1 MLVDS
6 RLNGGRGSEL
16 AGLMCA
22 PVPPSTWRLFPA
34 VPLPVQQERL
44 PIWREIPALV
54 FPRSYQSFCS
64 VPINLRWKL
73 AMLSQMDY
81 GNLRSIAFSR
91 KCRDFVSSGGL
102 LAIKVRFLTKL
113 IFHAQPRCTF

>member
-16 AGLMCA
+16 AGLMCTPDLEA
-22 PVPPSTWRLFPA
+22 SFAGAAGTFAYLERDSGSGVPS
-34 VPLPVQQERL
+34 
-44 PIWREIPALV
+44 LV
-54 FPRSYQSFCS
+54 SKFCS